1 MNKHRITS
9 DERAVSGL
17 VGEVLLIGIVIVAIG
32 LIAVS
37 VYSYLNKDPDTPHIE
52 VDGVA
57 NMGTNEIHIKHQGGD
72 PIECENL
79 RVLVNVNGTLLDPY
93 DDNSPLRWGLSDEGI
108 GNFDRWTL
116 GNILVLD
123 TMPEV
128 NITDDDEIRV
138 TIVSRSSNRVVVSGE
153 VFGGLF
159 GNASIN
165 RMPVADA
172 GDDLTDGLCEN
183 TTWAEVWVWFN
194 GSGSYDPDN
203 PTGGIYRGIVS
214 WQWDFGDGNE
224 SGVLDTPYV
233 WHNYSANGTYD
244 VELTVTDVDGATDT
258 DTCEVTILPP
268 ANLTADAGPEQWV
281 GLGTEVRL
289 NGSGSTG
296 CINEWRWEF
305 GDGTNATVNASTTT
319 HTYGGEG
326 DYIVNL
332 TVVEDHTDKTANDT
346 TIIHV
351 MAGFKIVYP
360 YDGDWVSDLVSIDAR
375 AFDIGVDYVNFNISS
390 VSNEVGYSHSTTNHS
405 GEAVEHNTTSYTYD
419 WNTASLECGNYTIKA
434 TAYTEDYPEMT
445 DQITVCVC
453 STPDLVG
460 LWYFDDGTDST
471 TANDSS
477 CYKNHGTIV
486 GSPTWIIDPLYAIQ
500 FNGSEYIE
508 VANSTSLA
516 MTNKTTIGAWA
527 NSSDTGEQYV
537 LAKGDMVFESR
548 SGVVEGGDGVIRQD
562 ETNYNDQCFGTT
574 MKRAQT
580 FKLDSAATLNNVGVY
595 IKEADPGWLITGA
608 ITVSIHEDGG
618 AGPGT
623 KVASATIID
632 GTVSTSYAWIT
643 VPFNFDLTGGTYWL
657 VLESPTA
664 NSGTGSYSW
673 ESGYSG
679 SGQDGYYPDG
689 AAYYQDGGPWVLWWG
704 PDMTFGLNITTEAN
718 EGSISTYTDRIS
730 MPDPDNF
737 KYLVYYAW
745 LNSSDLDIDWSESGL
760 ELVMLADS
768 NEAEIGAVQDA
779 GVKVY
784 YYIALGRSYNDSE
797 DKDEWYADMTAEM
810 DSHNYTDGFVWDE
823 LDPGFFDSSYYPY
836 TGTGNKTKFDAYL
849 EQLNAHA
856 HNDLS
861 KKTVANG
868 VRYYANNCGSDY
880 YMWESFMSSYHG
892 NVSSPDY
899 YCGDFFNTAGM
910 GDDANVWINGIKK
923 YEYLRDN
930 GVLNKTL
937 VHSFGEPDDDEKS
950 IYDYIASRVMGLKG
964 FSYANSIN
972 FASGPTTIAEGLRWD
987 LGTRMSYD
995 VGNTTPGCLSG
1006 RFTNGYVTDY
1016 VNWSSTHNSTN
1027 YTTDLISDPLT
1038 AHWLNSSSRV
1048 TGLDLCL
1055 IRGQVDFMHGVLRSS
1070 TDITGWDSWHQNATA
1085 AVTLDALNG
1094 TATLYVDDIPAAER
1108 TFPMGLPFDFTGS
1121 NLTIGAN
1128 NNTGAY
1134 GFNGSIEEVRI
1145 YDS

>member
-72 PIECENL
+72 PIECRNL
-79 RVLVNVNGTLLDPY
+79 RVLVSVNGTLLDPY

-108 GNFDRWTL
+108 GNFERWTL

-128 NITDDDEIRV
+128 DITDDDEIRV

-165 RMPVADA
+165 RIPIADA
-172 GDDLTDGLCEN
+172 GDDQTDGLCAN
-183 TTWAEVWVWFN
+183 TTWAEVGVWFD

-214 WQWDFGDGNE
+214 WQWDFDDGNE
-224 SGVLDTPYV
+224 SDVLDTPYV
-233 WHNYSANGTYD
+233 WHNYSVNRTYE

-258 DTCEVTILPP
+258 DTCIVTILPP

-281 GLGTEVRL
+281 GVGAEVRL
-289 NGSGSTG
+289 DGSGSTG
-296 CINEWRWEF
+296 CIKEWQWEF
-305 GDGTNATVNASTTT
+305 GDGDNETVNASTTT
-319 HTYGGEG
+319 HTYSDEG
-326 DYIVNL
+326 DYTVNL
-332 TVVEDHTDKTANDT
+332 TVVEDHTGKTANDNAT
-346 TIIHV
+346 IHV
-351 MAGFKIVYP
+351 MAGFKIVGP
-360 YDGDWVSDLVSIDAR
+360 HDGDWVSDLVPIDAR
-375 AFDIGVDYVNFNISS
+375 AFDIETDYVNFNISS
-390 VSNEVGYSHSTTNHS
+390 VSNEVSYSHSATNNS

-419 WNTASLECGNYTIKA
+419 WDTSSLECGNYTIKA

-453 STPDLVG
+453 NVLDLMG
-460 LWYFDDGTDST
+460 FWRFDDGTDST

-477 CYKNHGTIV
+477 CNRNHGIIYGDPV
-486 GSPTWIIDPLYAIQ
+486 GIIDGWHALM

-508 VANSTSLA
+508 VANSISLA
-516 MTNKTTIGAWA
+516 RTNKTRIDAWA
-527 NSSDTGEQYV
+527 NSSDAGEQYV
-537 LAKGDMVFESR
+537 LAKGGMVFESI
-548 SGVVEGGDGVIRQD
+548 GDTVVRQD
-562 ETNYNDQCFGTT
+562 ETGYAQNFGATWS
-574 MKRAQT
+574 RAQT
-580 FKLDSAATLNNVGVY
+580 FELDHDAVLDS
-595 IKEADPGWLITGA
+595 
-608 ITVSIHEDGG
+608 VSIHIKKVNSGITGDIKVSICENEG
-618 AGPGT
+618 AVPGT
-623 KVASATIID
+623 EVASITIPD
-632 GTVSTSYAWIT
+632 GNVSTSYAWIT
-643 VPFNFDLTGGTYWL
+643 MPFNCNLTGSNTYWL
-657 VLESPTA
+657 VLESPDA
-664 NSGTGSYSW
+664 SGLAGSYQW
-673 ESGYSG
+673 DSGHPNPYSNG
-679 SGQDGYYPDG
+679 E
-689 AAYYQDGGPWVLWWG
+689 AYYNTTTSSWTTDTLVDV
-704 PDMTFGLNITTEAN
+704 DMTFELNITPVP
-718 EGSISTYTDRIS
+718 STYTDRIS

-737 KYLVYYAW
+737 KYLVYYGY
-745 LNSSDLDIDWSESGL
+745 LNATTMNWSESGL
-760 ELVMLADS
+760 ELVMMQDD
-768 NEAEIGAVQDA
+768 NEAEIQKVRNA
-779 GVKVY
+779 GVDVY
-784 YYIALGRSYNDSE
+784 YYIMLGTSYKNSA
-797 DKDEWYADMTAEM
+797 DKDVWEQ
-810 DSHNYTDGFVWDE
+810 NITDEINRTCDYVDGYIWDE
-823 LDPGFFDSSYYPY
+823 VTPGHYDQNYYTTAPVPY
-836 TGTGNKTKFDAYL
+836 TETNTSIDFNRRLDR
-849 EQLNAHA
+849 LNEHA
-856 HNDLS
+856 HS
-861 KKTVANG
+861 KGKKTVANG
-868 VRYYANNCGSDY
+868 VRYYAVHNGSDY
-880 YMWESFMSSYHG
+880 YMWESFMSTY
-892 NVSSPDY
+892 NDTASPMY
-899 YCGDFFNTAGM
+899 YCYGNFFQRPTWANTPYTW
-910 GDDANVWINGIKK
+910 VNGIERW
-923 YEYLRDN
+923 EYLRDN
-930 GVLNKTL
+930 NVLHKTL
-937 VHSFGEPDDDEKS
+937 VHSFGDPLDDNKS
-950 IYDYIASRVMGLKG
+950 VYGYIASRVLGVKG
-964 FSYANSIN
+964 FSYADITN
-972 FASGPTTIAEGLRWD
+972 FANGTTAPLTRLAEGLRWD

-1006 RFTNGYVTDY
+1006 RFTNGYVTDC

-1038 AHWLNSSSRV
+1038 AHLLDSSSRV

-1145 YDS
+1145 YNSSIIVL